1 MKSRSA
7 ASFRILFVLV
17 ALLAFPNFSWPHVT
31 LRPGQPLRL
40 GGYGDVVMNVPS
52 ERASDTVSVTLE
64 VPEAFL
70 KAGGRLIGVEFPPGW
85 QVVID
90 KEDKPE
96 EVYSEEMAERAKRV
110 HPSESDTSSAKSA
123 SSSSEDEEL
132 SEMRKKW
139 IKKVTFKGGSIP
151 PDGFKQFF
159 LSLQLPKTPGTF
171 RFPAVQLYADG
182 TEVAWTEL
190 VEGAQHP
197 APSIVLENRQQQG
210 NTPTASLVLSGL
222 AFAIAALL
230 ALDRLRGKR
239 PNVGGVASQHTE
251 AI

>member
-1 MKSRSA
+1 MKSSSA
-7 ASFRILFVLV
+7 TSFRVLFVLA

-52 ERASDTVSVTLE
+52 ERASNTVSVSLE
-64 VPEAFL
+64 IPDAFL
-70 KAGGRLIGVEFPPGW
+70 KAGGRLSSVEFPPGW

-96 EVYSEEMAERAKRV
+96 EVYSEEMAKRAKRV
-110 HPSESDTSSAKSA
+110 QPSDSNATSAKSA

-139 IKKVTFKGGSIP
+139 IKKVTFREGSIP

-159 LSLQLPKTPGTF
+159 LSFQLPKTPGTF

-190 VEGAQHP
+190 SRARSIRRR
-197 APSIVLENRQQQG
+197 PSFWKTGSNKARW
-210 NTPTASLVLSGL
+210 
-222 AFAIAALL
+222 
-230 ALDRLRGKR
+230 RRR
-239 PNVGGVASQHTE
+239 H
-251 AI
+251 